1 MTLSGQ
7 QAQLG
12 PRPKEMIALL
22 QDIAHLL
29 PDLDIPI
36 SVEDLP
42 AVSVSAK
49 NYERHVQ
56 AVHNLT
62 LLSAEEVEEVH
73 DQPGLHG
80 WPNTCPPDSELRR
93 HQDGLQDISGRR
105 YAFAQSYIHDPV
117 AASNFCLHPDLIQ
130 LNGFLSATQ
139 PKMHQ
144 FFPLFSFT
152 KLQGFAELPL
162 SPPSQF
168 SQDAGSDPDWESKN
182 DALFWRGS
190 TTGTLFSRLNNWR
203 RSQRTRLVM
212 YSNQPR
218 GNVTVRTTN
227 AHDQLEYFVGD
238 TQELNAKYFDIGF
251 TNEPVQCDNTDGT
264 CEAVRKTYVF
274 KPYADHST
282 SNRFKYLLD
291 VDGNGWSGRFH
302 RLMSTKSAILKSTI
316 FPEWYSDRIQPWYHY
331 IPVKVD
337 YQDLY
342 DIMAFFVGDLKGQNG
357 HDEMGKQIGEQGRLW
372 THEYWRLT
380 DMQAYMYLLLLEF
393 NRLVYRD
400 PLNLHSMDYF

>member
-1 MTLSGQ
+1 MVYHDLRHLHQEWPYDSIRPTGSTRPPSKGNDSTPPRHRSSTTRPRHPHLSRRLASRLGLRKELRATCSSS
-7 QAQLG
+7 AQFNSSVPPPLHFSLG
-12 PRPKEMIALL
+12 KYPHDTSHGYPT
-22 QDIAHLL
+22 
-29 PDLDIPI
+29 
-36 SVEDLP
+36 V
-42 AVSVSAK
+42 
-49 NYERHVQ
+49 
-56 AVHNLT
+56 
-62 LLSAEEVEEVH
+62 LSAEEVEEVH

-212 YSNQPR
+212 CKTFLLNPLHKR
-218 GNVTVRTTN
+218 G
-227 AHDQLEYFVGD
+227 
-238 TQELNAKYFDIGF
+238 
-251 TNEPVQCDNTDGT
+251 
-264 CEAVRKTYVF
+264 
-274 KPYADHST
+274 
-282 SNRFKYLLD
+282 
-291 VDGNGWSGRFH
+291 
-302 RLMSTKSAILKSTI
+302 
-316 FPEWYSDRIQPWYHY
+316 
-331 IPVKVD
+331 
-337 YQDLY
+337 
-342 DIMAFFVGDLKGQNG
+342 
-357 HDEMGKQIGEQGRLW
+357 
-372 THEYWRLT
+372 
-380 DMQAYMYLLLLEF
+380 
-393 NRLVYRD
+393 
-400 PLNLHSMDYF
+400 